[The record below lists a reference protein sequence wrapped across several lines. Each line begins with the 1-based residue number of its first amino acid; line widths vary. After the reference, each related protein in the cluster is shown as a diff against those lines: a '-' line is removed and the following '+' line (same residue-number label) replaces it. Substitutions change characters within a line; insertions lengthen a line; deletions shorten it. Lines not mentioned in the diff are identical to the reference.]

1 MSKKN
6 GAKNGKKGLII
17 WGAAGGFIIVLLL
30 VVTIVS
36 QFVLSD
42 LISSVLGRDRAVF
55 KDGIDPI
62 YEVEYSSKK
71 EVYEAANKLNE
82 EVCEDGFVLLKNK
95 SGEDGAAL
103 PLAGGEKV
111 SIFGKNSVNIAYG
124 GSGSSGGTHKNA
136 KDLYDSLEAAGF
148 ETNPEL
154 KAFYES
160 TARSGS
166 GRAENS
172 SDLDTGDSVFYNTGE
187 TPYADYDDTV
197 KNSYA
202 NYKDVALVVFTRIG
216 GEGFDLPRSMQGVDG
231 ARKEDDHYLQ
241 LDQNE
246 TDLLKAVCE
255 YGFGKVIVVINSGSP
270 MELAFL
276 EDEGYYAYQDNIDAA
291 IWMGFP
297 GDSGSMA
304 LGRILNGEVN
314 PSGRTVDTYAADFK
328 QNPTWANFGDNLQYG
343 DVSGDQYLDTDG
355 KYYYVDYEEGI
366 YVGYKYYETRGA
378 DDEEWYEDAV
388 VYPFGYGLSYTTFEW
403 ELEDASEIEDYDL
416 TYDDI
421 GSQFTVKVKV
431 TNTGDVPGKEVV
443 QLYGHAPY
451 FDGEIEKS
459 EVVLLDFAKT
469 DEIKPGG
476 HETVELT
483 FDPYYL
489 ASYDYKDANENL
501 DSCYEL
507 DASEDGN
514 GYALYISRNAH
525 ERQFTVPFN
534 VPEDIVIYDDPVTQN
549 TVENRYT
556 DVGVYSSDYHL
567 NSEQLLSRGDWVMPL
582 APTEEERRVGN
593 YEGLMDAL
601 KDTSHNNTESDA
613 YYEMEAPVFGDT
625 SSDIVLR
632 DLISFEDGKPVRND
646 DGTFASYDDER
657 WEEILGKLTVN
668 ELKNMVNLGAF
679 KTNALPA
686 ISKPLTNDTD
696 GPAGF
701 TNFMST
707 DDTYWDTC
715 YYCSEVVMGSTWNL
729 ELIEELGKM
738 VGNEGLVGADGK
750 GNNLP
755 YSGWYAPGVNIHRSP
770 FGGRNFEYFSEDGIF
785 TGKMAAAEIRGAMSK
800 GVYCFVK
807 HFALN
812 DQETHRSSN
821 GSCSWVTEQAMREIY
836 LKPFEIAVKEGGA
849 TAMMSS
855 FNRIGAK
862 WTGGDYRLL
871 TEILRNEWG
880 FKGMVITDFN
890 TTTYANL
897 EQMAYAGGDLNL
909 GNDATLVPAL
919 DPDWCGTDDIADL
932 YILRNCAKNILYT
945 VANSNA
951 LNGEV
956 DHYTMAW
963 WKVLV
968 IVIDCVAVAGV
979 AVWGFFAVRGF
990 IKYKKKEGAS
1000 DSSCAGGKSDSIQIE

>member
-1 MSKKN
+1 MSKNN
-6 GAKNGKKGLII
+6 GVKNGKKGLII
-17 WGAAGGFIIVLLL
+17 WGAVGGFIIVLLL
-30 VVTIVS
+30 VVTILT
-36 QFVLSD
+36 QFVMVD
-42 LISSVLGRDRAVF
+42 LISSVIGRDTAVF
-55 KDGIDPI
+55 KEGIDPI
-62 YEVEYSSKK
+62 YELEYSSKK

-82 EVCEDGFVLLKNK
+82 EVCEEGFVLLKNK
-95 SGEDGAAL
+95 SGANGPAL
-103 PLAGGEKV
+103 PLSGGEKV

-124 GSGSSGGTHKNA
+124 GSGSSGGTHANA
-136 KDLYDSLEAAGF
+136 KNLYDSLEAAGF

-154 KAFYES
+154 RAFYQS
-160 TARSGS
+160 SSRSGS

-187 TPYADYDDTV
+187 TPQSMYDDSV

-202 NYKDVALVVFTRIG
+202 EYKDVALVVFTRIG
-216 GEGFDLPRSMQGVDG
+216 GEGFDLPRSMKGVEG
-231 ARKEDDHYLQ
+231 ARNEDDHYLQ

-276 EDEGYYAYQDNIDAA
+276 EDDSYYAYQQNIDAA

-314 PSGRTVDTYAADFK
+314 PSGRTVDTYAANFK
-328 QNPTWANFGDNLQYG
+328 DSPSWANFGDNLQYG
-343 DVSGDQYLDTDG
+343 SVSGDQYLGTGSD

-378 DDEEWYEDAV
+378 EDEEWYDDAV

-403 ELEDASEIEDYDL
+403 EIEDDSEIRDYDL

-421 GSQFTVKVKV
+421 GSQFTVSVKV
-431 TNTGDVPGKEVV
+431 TNTGSVPGKEVV

-451 FDGEIEKS
+451 YDGEVEKS

-469 DEIKPGG
+469 SELAVGQS
-476 HETVELT
+476 ETVELT

-489 ASYDYKDANENL
+489 ASYDYSDANGNG

-514 GYALYISRNAH
+514 GYALYISHNAH
-525 ERQFTVPFN
+525 EREFDIPFTVS
-534 VPEDIVIYDDPVTQN
+534 EDIVIYDDPVTEN

-567 NSEQLLSRGDWVMPL
+567 KEEELLSRGDWVMPNS
-582 APTEEERRVGN
+582 PTEEERDVNN
-593 YEGLMDAL
+593 YEGLLDAL

-613 YYEMEAPVFGDT
+613 YYDMEKPVFGDT
-625 SSDIVLR
+625 SSQLVLR
-632 DLISFEDGKPVRND
+632 DLIAFEDGKPVQNE
-646 DGTFASYDDER
+646 DGSYADYDDER
-657 WEEILGKLTVN
+657 WEELISKLSVG
-668 ELKNMVNLGAF
+668 ELKDMCNLGAF
-679 KTNALPA
+679 KTNALPE

-707 DDTYWDTC
+707 DGTYWDTC
-715 YYCSEVVMGSTWNL
+715 YYCSEVVMGATWNTQ
-729 ELIEELGKM
+729 LIEELGRM
-738 VGNEGLVGADGK
+738 VGNEGLVGADGR

-785 TGKMAAAEIRGAMSK
+785 TGKMAAAEIRGARSR

-821 GSCSWVTEQAMREIY
+821 GSCSWVTEQAMREVY

-849 TAMMSS
+849 TAIMSS
-855 FNRIGAK
+855 FNRIGVK

-909 GNDATLVPAL
+909 GNDMTIIPVLN
-919 DPDWCGTDDIADL
+919 PDWCDENDNADL
-932 YILRNCAKNILYT
+932 YILRNCVKNILYT

-956 DHYTMAW
+956 DHYNLAP
-963 WKVLV
+963 WKIAV
-968 IVIDCVAVAGV
+968 IVVDCVAVAGV
-979 AVWGFFAVRGF
+979 AVWGFFAVRKF
-990 IKYKKKEGAS
+990 LKYKKQQSANCSKDNVSVEL
-1000 DSSCAGGKSDSIQIE
+1000 K

>member
-1 MSKKN
+1 M
-6 GAKNGKKGLII
+6 AKQNKVGNPKKGLII
-17 WGAAGGFIIVLLL
+17 WGSVSGAIIAVLLVITIL
-30 VVTIVS
+30 VE
-36 QFVLSD
+36 FVMVD
-42 LISSVLGRDRAVF
+42 LISSVLGRDTAVF

-62 YEVEYSSKK
+62 YQVEYSSKQ
-71 EVYEAANKLNE
+71 EVYKAANELNE
-82 EVCEDGFVLLKNK
+82 EVCEEGFVLLKN
-95 SGEDGAAL
+95 EENAL
-103 PLAGGEKV
+103 PLSGGEKI
-111 SIFGKNSVNIAYG
+111 SIFGKNSINIAYG
-124 GSGSSGGTHKNA
+124 GSGSSGGSHTNA
-136 KDLYDSLEAAGF
+136 KDLYVSLEEAGF
-148 ETNPEL
+148 EINPRL
-154 KAFYES
+154 KAFYQDNS
-160 TARSGS
+160 RSGA
-166 GRAENS
+166 GRSENS
-172 SDLDTGDSVFYNTGE
+172 SDLDTGDSVFYSTGE
-187 TPYADYDDTV
+187 TPQSMYDNEV
-197 KNSYA
+197 KSSYA
-202 NYKDVALVVFTRIG
+202 QYKDVALVVFTRIG
-216 GEGFDLPRSMQGVDG
+216 GEGFDLPRSMQGVEG
-231 ARKEDDHYLQ
+231 ARLETDHYLQ
-241 LDQNE
+241 LDKNE
-246 TDLLKAVCE
+246 TELLQAVCS
-255 YGFGKVIVVINSGSP
+255 YGFGKVVVVINSGSP

-276 EDEGYYAYQDNIDAA
+276 EDSDYYAYQKDIDAA

-328 QNPTWANFGDNLQYG
+328 ENPSWANFGDNLQYG
-343 DVSGDQYLDTDG
+343 EVSGDQYLGTGTD
-355 KYYYVDYEEGI
+355 KYYYVDYEENI

-378 DDEEWYEDAV
+378 DDEEWYQDAV

-403 ELEDASEIEDYDL
+403 EIEDASEIEDYDL

-421 GSQFTVKVKV
+421 GSTFTISIKV
-431 TNTGDVPGKEVV
+431 TNTGDRDGKDVV
-443 QLYGHAPY
+443 ELYGHAPY
-451 FDGEIEKS
+451 FDGEVEKS

-469 DEIKPGG
+469 KEIKAGG
-476 HETVELT
+476 SDYDIVELT

-489 ASYDYKDANENL
+489 ASYDYKDANNNG

-507 DASEDGN
+507 DASDGDN
-514 GYALYISRNAH
+514 GYVLYISHNSHDKEFAI
-525 ERQFTVPFN
+525 PFN
-534 VPEDIVIYDDPVTQN
+534 VPEDIVIYDDPVTLN

-567 NSEQLLSRGDWVMPL
+567 NEDQLLSRSDWTMPL
-582 APTEEERRVGN
+582 APTDAERNIAN
-593 YEGLMDAL
+593 YEGLLDAL
-601 KDTSHNNTESDA
+601 KDTSHNNTESDG
-613 YYEMEAPVFGDT
+613 YYELDKPTFGDT
-625 SSDIVLR
+625 SDDIVLR
-632 DLISFEDGKPVRND
+632 DLIEFSDGKPVQNE
-646 DGTFASYDDER
+646 DGSYASFDDER
-657 WEEILGKLTVN
+657 WDNILNKLNVT
-668 ELKNMVNLGAF
+668 ELKNMCNLGAF
-679 KTNALPA
+679 KSNALPS

-707 DDTYWDTC
+707 DGTYWDTC
-715 YYCSEVVMGSTWNL
+715 YYCSEVVMGATWNIQ
-729 ELIEELGKM
+729 LIEELGQM

-785 TGKMAAAEIRGAMSK
+785 TGKMAAAEIRGCRSK

-812 DQETHRSSN
+812 EQETHRSSN

-849 TAMMSS
+849 TAIMSS

-890 TTTYANL
+890 TTTYMNL
-897 EQMAYAGGDLNL
+897 EQMAYAGGDINL
-909 GNDATLVPAL
+909 GNDLTLISAL
-919 DPDWCGTDDIADL
+919 NPDWCNEDDIADL

-956 DHYTMAW
+956 DHYNMAW
-963 WKVLV
+963 WKVTV
-968 IVIDCVAVAGV
+968 IAIDCVAVVGI
-979 AVWGFFAVRGF
+979 AVWGFFAVRA
-990 IKYKKKEGAS
+990 YKKSKKF
-1000 DSSCAGGKSDSIQIE
+1000 DSNVVLITD

>member
-136 KDLYDSLEAAGF
+136 KDIYDSLEAAGF

-231 ARKEDDHYLQ
+231 ARKDDDHYLQ

-291 IWMGFP
+291 IWVGFP

-314 PSGRTVDTYAADFK
+314 PSGRTVDTYDADFK

-366 YVGYKYYETRGA
+366 YVGYKYYETRGV

-469 DEIKPGG
+469 DELKPGD

-507 DASEDGN
+507 DASEEGN

-601 KDTSHNNTESDA
+601 RDTSHNNTESDA

-686 ISKPLTNDTD
+686 INKPLTNDTD

-855 FNRIGAK
+855 FNRIGPSGRAAI
-862 WTGGDYRLL
+862 TGC
-871 TEILRNEWG
+871 LRR
-880 FKGMVITDFN
+880 
-890 TTTYANL
+890 YC
-897 EQMAYAGGDLNL
+897 
-909 GNDATLVPAL
+909 ATNGAL
-919 DPDWCGTDDIADL
+919 
-932 YILRNCAKNILYT
+932 
-945 VANSNA
+945 
-951 LNGEV
+951 
-956 DHYTMAW
+956 
-963 WKVLV
+963 
-968 IVIDCVAVAGV
+968 
-979 AVWGFFAVRGF
+979 RGW
-990 IKYKKKEGAS
+990 
-1000 DSSCAGGKSDSIQIE
+1000 